1 MNRKASFLLLLALG
15 FPFAAA
21 SSQGH
26 TSGGAGAPPSRQ
38 ETTASPEARR
48 LESSVQAQV
57 FLGAF
62 RTILDYHQTTF
73 SDSLLWEAALRGL
86 LEGLND
92 PYASVFTP
100 DEYAAFEEQT
110 TGDYAGIGVEITRL
124 QDRVTVTAV
133 FRNTPAEGVGLMV
146 GDRLLTVEGEDARG
160 WTVDQA
166 RDAIRGPAGTVVN
179 LTVERRGIPQPLTF
193 SIRRDQVHVSAVIAG
208 AVGDSLAYIRVDRFA
223 RGSAQEVDSALALL
237 ASSRGIILDLRRN
250 PGGFLVESL
259 NMADL
264 FLEPGQAL
272 ATARSR
278 VPGKPNETATETW
291 YGRLM
296 PRAREKPMVVLV
308 DRYTASAA
316 EVLAGAL
323 QDHDR
328 AVVVGERTF
337 GKGVIQTVV
346 PLPHGRQIR
355 LTTGDWMTPLGRSL
369 HIPRDVD
376 GSPLSLSALR
386 GDSLLPTVTTAG
398 GRTLEADGGVSP
410 DLAVADDTLTTAE
423 QLLLIEA
430 SKAGVP
436 LALRVAELAFS
447 QVQKALA
454 GEQQPE
460 FDDQALEP
468 FLEKLVREGL
478 SREVVLHPE
487 AKGYLLWR
495 ARIAFEER
503 IGHPGHALEV
513 QGQRDRALQT
523 ALRLLTV
530 SRNRGELL
538 ARVAAEAG
546 SARGRSG

>member
-1 MNRKASFLLLLALG
+1 MKAKVPLLLLVFLTLS
-15 FPFAAA
+15 FAPA
-21 SSQGH
+21 SPQG
-26 TSGGAGAPPSRQ
+26 TTGGGAAVPSPRQ
-38 ETTASPEARR
+38 EATARPDSRG
-48 LESSVQAQV
+48 LESSVQGQV

-100 DEYAAFEEQT
+100 EEYAAFEEQT

-133 FRNTPAEGVGLMV
+133 FRNTPAEGAGLMV

-166 RDAIRGPAGTVVN
+166 RDAIRGPAGTVVH
-179 LTVERRGIPQPLTF
+179 LTVERRGFSEPLNF
-193 SIRRDQVHVSAVIAG
+193 SIRRDQVHVSAVVAG
-208 AVGDSLAYIRVDRFA
+208 LVGDSLAYIRVDRFA

-278 VPGKPNETATETW
+278 VPGKPDETATETW

-296 PRAREKPMVVLV
+296 PRAREKPMVILV
-308 DRYTASAA
+308 DRFTASAA

-346 PLPHGRQIR
+346 PLPFGRQMR

-369 HIPRDVD
+369 HIPRDAE
-376 GSPLSLSALR
+376 GNPLPSPALR

-398 GRTLEADGGVSP
+398 GRTLKADGGVSP

-423 QLLLIEA
+423 QQLLLEA

-436 LALRVAELAFS
+436 LALRVAELAFG

-454 GEQQPE
+454 GEQGPK
-460 FDDQALEP
+460 FDEKALEP
-468 FLEKLVREGL
+468 FLQQLVGEGL
-478 SREVVLHPE
+478 PPEVVFHPE

-495 ARIAFEER
+495 ARMAFEER
-503 IGHPGHALEV
+503 IGHPGHAMEI
-513 QGQRDRALQT
+513 QGERDPAFQT
-523 ALRLLTV
+523 AVRLLTV
-530 SRNRGELL
+530 SRTPGELL
-538 ARVAAEAG
+538 ARVGAEAG
-546 SARGRSG
+546 KGRG